1 LCTCI
6 ILCACA
12 VRECLGAGASSLR
25 PAQFRRAPSSA
36 PSGLGSRN
44 GPGLGVGLATGGS
57 GAGCSGDKVKGA
69 EECKDGSTTAAA
81 GGAAGAASDAA
92 AAAASG
98 QPHEPPKHPK
108 KICTPRSLV
117 AAIIMS
123 AMVLVRLR
131 LPLTVAL
138 ASL

>member
-1 LCTCI
+1 M
-6 ILCACA
+6 
-12 VRECLGAGASSLR
+12 R

-36 PSGLGSRN
+36 PSGLGSRD

-98 QPHEPPKHPK
+98 GKDAVIEKYVGRGEGWLRARVNLTNHRS
-108 KICTPRSLV
+108 TPRKYARRDPSW
-117 AAIIMS
+117 
-123 AMVLVRLR
+123 LR
-131 LPLTVAL
+131 LL
-138 ASL
+138 